1 MFVCPQGL
9 ANPIVRLVDNH
20 HVFLRLVD
28 HSCNDLRVFFLL
40 SEVGRIL
47 IGRLRVRLSVFCI
60 STIRFLH
67 FDYTL
72 GAFRVVV

>member
-9 ANPIVRLVDNH
+9 ANPIVRLVDNYH
-20 HVFLRLVD
+20 IFLRLVD
-28 HSCNDLRVFFLL
+28 HSCNDLRVFF
-40 SEVGRIL
+40 I
-47 IGRLRVRLSVFCI
+47 IGSWSDFNRKAPCA
-60 STIRFLH
+60 TIRFLH